1 MEWFLIALTSLL
13 MVISPV
19 GLVVDQVI
27 DHNIR
32 DRVKSVEELSVRVDN
47 APSFQIIK
55 GKVNRVRIASRGLEP
70 LDHVRIET
78 LELETDPIDISLDNL
93 KINNL
98 QELRA
103 SLHKP
108 LQGAIHVVMTPEDIN
123 NALADEAIKAKLQD
137 LLNKVLPEEAP
148 KLELVN
154 IKVSFLENNRL
165 QTQVQLQQKSEDSE
179 LPDQLK
185 IVVETGIKV
194 NQGKS
199 LELIDPTASLNDRKI
214 SSRILKSVIGSVSDR
229 LDLSR
234 FENQGIIARLLKLE
248 INPQEINIAAFIRLN
263 PVNPLSGDTN

>member
-1 MEWFLIALTSLL
+1 
-13 MVISPV
+13 
-19 GLVVDQVI
+19 
-27 DHNIR
+27 
-32 DRVKSVEELSVRVDN
+32 
-47 APSFQIIK
+47 
-55 GKVNRVRIASRGLEP
+55 
-70 LDHVRIET
+70 
-78 LELETDPIDISLDNL
+78 
-93 KINNL
+93 
-98 QELRA
+98 
-103 SLHKP
+103 
-108 LQGAIHVVMTPEDIN
+108 
-123 NALADEAIKAKLQD
+123 
-137 LLNKVLPEEAP
+137 
-148 KLELVN
+148 LVN

>member
-70 LDHVRIET
+70 LDHVRIQA

-123 NALADEAIKAKLQD
+123 NALADEEIKAKLQD

-148 KLELVN
+148 KLEVVN
-154 IKVSFLENNRL
+154 IKVTFLDNNRL

-179 LPDQLK
+179 PPDQLK

-199 LELIDPTASLNDRKI
+199 LELIDPTPTFK
-214 SSRILKSVIGSVSDR
+214 IGSVSDR

-263 PVNPLSGDTN
+263 PVNPL

>member
-1 MEWFLIALTSLL
+1 
-13 MVISPV
+13 
-19 GLVVDQVI
+19 
-27 DHNIR
+27 
-32 DRVKSVEELSVRVDN
+32 
-47 APSFQIIK
+47 
-55 GKVNRVRIASRGLEP
+55 
-70 LDHVRIET
+70 
-78 LELETDPIDISLDNL
+78 
-93 KINNL
+93 
-98 QELRA
+98 
-103 SLHKP
+103 
-108 LQGAIHVVMTPEDIN
+108 MTPEDIN

-148 KLELVN
+148 KLELIN
-154 IKVSFLENNRL
+154 IKVTFLDNNRL

-179 LPDQLK
+179 PPDQLK
-185 IVVETGIKV
+185 ILVETGIKV